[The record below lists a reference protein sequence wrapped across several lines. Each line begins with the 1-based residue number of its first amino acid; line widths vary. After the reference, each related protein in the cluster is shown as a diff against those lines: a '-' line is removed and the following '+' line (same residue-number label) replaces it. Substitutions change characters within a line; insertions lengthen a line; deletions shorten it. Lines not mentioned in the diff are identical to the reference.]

1 MFILAQL
8 RRNVLYLIYM
18 NKEVIYLEPEDD
30 ITDILTKL
38 QRAEQKL
45 VALVPP
51 KKATMLRS
59 AVNMKLVARA
69 AKECDKVAVVVT
81 SDPAIVKLAMAA
93 QIPVAKTLQSRPVV
107 PTPEMIKESEKAE
120 QVIDEVAGDMSEK
133 AELDSLKDKKDGFKT
148 SAEASRS
155 ASEKTSEKG
164 AAVLDLSDETL
175 EKGGKDA
182 KTAKDKG
189 EKAKKA
195 PSLDKYRKYI
205 IIGVLAAIVLVVF
218 GVWALVFAPAVKI
231 TVAMSTS
238 SSNFSEDVRFTT
250 DSNAARPEEGLLFLD
265 KQSYEQEYTGE
276 IIPTG
281 REDRGNKATGSVSF
295 TISIRP
301 YDYIGSGFTFAIPA
315 GTTVVATNADKRSVT
330 YRTTE
335 SFAVS
340 WDGAETAALSTIK
353 CSTNIMSTCRLSETV
368 KVEATA
374 PGEDYNIGKG
384 SDWNDIRDE
393 QLGTTITVTNAN
405 AFTGGSTHDVAF
417 ISQSDLDKAKEEILT
432 SHQLEG
438 RDALMEQLKADENLI
453 VIESSFTSEVGD
465 VASSP
470 EVNAEL
476 ASDAKPEAKV
486 KAIYSVYT
494 INKTQVEEFIKAK
507 AQVAND
513 QRIYSIGEP
522 YLERFVSAEESAKL
536 KTVIKTGPTVTEE
549 DILEK
554 SRGKKIGEV
563 QSLLRSINGVSSVD
577 IEPSFFWVWSVPDDP
592 EKITIDLTVEDN

>member
-1 MFILAQL
+1 
-8 RRNVLYLIYM
+8 M

-69 AKECDKVAVVVT
+69 AKECDKVAVIVT

-107 PTPEMIKESEKAE
+107 PTPEMVKESEKSE
-120 QVIDEVAGDMSEK
+120 QIINEDLDDSGEK
-133 AELDSLKDKKDGFKT
+133 KELDSLKDKKDDSKAPAEGSK
-148 SAEASRS
+148 SAP
-155 ASEKTSEKG
+155 EKTSEKS

-182 KTAKDKG
+182 KDAKKPG
-189 EKAKKA
+189 EKPKKA

-205 IIGVLAAIVLVVF
+205 IFGVLAAVILIVF
-218 GVWALVFAPAVKI
+218 GVWAFVFAPAVKI

-250 DSNAARPEEGLLFLD
+250 DSNAANTDEGIFFLD
-265 KQSYEQEYTGE
+265 KKSYEQEYTGE

-281 REDRGNKATGSVSF
+281 DEDRGERATGSVSF

-301 YDYIGSGFTFAIPA
+301 YDYVGSGFTFAIPA
-315 GTTVVATNADKRSVT
+315 GATVVATNADKRSVT

-353 CSTNIMSTCRLSETV
+353 CSTNIMSICRLSETV

-374 PGEDYNIGKG
+374 PGEAYNIGKG

-393 QLGTTITVTNAN
+393 QLGTTITVTNPD
-405 AFTGGSTHDVAF
+405 AFTGGTSHQVAF
-417 ISQSDLDKAKEEILT
+417 VSQADLDKAKEEILGA
-432 SHQLEG
+432 HQLEG
-438 RDALMEQLKADENLI
+438 RDALMAQLKADSDLI
-453 VIESSFTSEVGD
+453 IIESSFTSEAGE
-465 VASSP
+465 ASSTP
-470 EVNAEL
+470 AVNAEL
-476 ASDAKPEAKV
+476 GSDAKPEAKV
-486 KAIYSVYT
+486 KAIYSVFT
-494 INKTQVEEFIKAK
+494 VSKASVEKYIESK
-507 AQVAND
+507 AQVADD
-513 QRIYSIGEP
+513 QKIYSIGDP
-522 YLERFVSAEESAKL
+522 YFERFTSAEESAKL

-554 SRGKKIGEV
+554 SKGKKIGEV
-563 QSLLRSINGVSSVD
+563 QSLLRSINGVSSVNV
-577 IEPSFFWVWSVPDDP
+577 EPSYFWVRTVPNDS

>member
-1 MFILAQL
+1 
-8 RRNVLYLIYM
+8 M

-69 AKECDKVAVVVT
+69 ARECDKVAVIVT

-107 PTPEMIKESEKAE
+107 PTPEMVKESENAE
-120 QVIDEVAGDMSEK
+120 QIIDEDTTDSADSTEK
-133 AELDSLKDKKDGFKT
+133 SELDSLKSKKDSAKT
-148 SAEASRS
+148 PAEASKSSSEAAS
-155 ASEKTSEKG
+155 AKN
-164 AAVLDLSDETL
+164 AAVIDLSDETL

-182 KTAKDKG
+182 KDSKKKG

-205 IIGVLAAIVLVVF
+205 IFGVLAAIVLVVF

-238 SSNFSEDVRFTT
+238 SSNFSEDVKFTT
-250 DSNAARPEEGLLFLD
+250 DSNAANAAEGLFFLE
-265 KQSYEQEYTGE
+265 KQSYEQEYSSE
-276 IIPTG
+276 IKPTG
-281 REDRGNKATGSVSF
+281 KENRGERAKGTVRVTIKFSPRENPSGYSF
-295 TISIRP
+295 TV
-301 YDYIGSGFTFAIPA
+301 AA
-315 GTTVVATNADKRSVT
+315 GTILTATNADGRSVSYT
-330 YRTTE
+330 ADG
-335 SFAVS
+335 AVEVIS
-340 WDGAETAALSTIK
+340 WDGESFPAGCSMSSCTKTADVAVT
-353 CSTNIMSTCRLSETV
+353 
-368 KVEATA
+368 ATA
-374 PGEDYNIGKG
+374 PGEDYNIGAG
-384 SDWNDIRDE
+384 RDWNP
-393 QLGTTITVTNAN
+393 LGDATVTNSV
-405 AFTGGSTHDVAF
+405 AFTGGTSHEVEF
-417 ISQSDLDKAKEEILT
+417 VSQADLDKAKEAIL
-432 SHQLEG
+432 SEHQLEG
-438 RDALMEQLKADENLI
+438 RDALMAQLKSNDDLVI
-453 VIESSFTSEVGD
+453 IESSFASEAGD
-465 VASSP
+465 ATSSP

-476 ASDAKPEAKV
+476 AADAKPEAKV

-494 INKTQVEEFIKAK
+494 VSKPQIDEFIKAK

-513 QRIYSIGEP
+513 QKIYSIGEP
-522 YLERFVSAEESAKL
+522 FFDRFTSAEESAKL

-554 SRGKKIGEV
+554 AKGKKIGEV
-563 QSLLRSINGVSSVD
+563 QSLLRSINGVSSVN
-577 IEPSFFWVWSVPDDP
+577 IESSFFWVRSVPNDP
-592 EKITIDLTVEDN
+592 AKITIDLTVEDN

>member
-1 MFILAQL
+1 M
-8 RRNVLYLIYM
+8 YM

-69 AKECDKVAVVVT
+69 AKECDKVAVIVT

-107 PTPEMIKESEKAE
+107 PTPEMIKESEKSE
-120 QVIDEVAGDMSEK
+120 QVIDEESSDVSEK
-133 AELDSLKDKKDGFKT
+133 TELDSLKDKKDSSKMP
-148 SAEASRS
+148 SEASKSSSEAAS
-155 ASEKTSEKG
+155 AKS
-164 AAVLDLSDETL
+164 AAVIDLNDETL
-175 EKGGKDA
+175 EKGSKDA
-182 KTAKDKG
+182 KNAKRSG
-189 EKAKKA
+189 EKSKKA

-205 IIGVLAAIVLVVF
+205 IFGVLAAIVLVVF

-250 DSNAARPEEGLLFLD
+250 DGNAANAEEGLLFLE
-265 KQSYEQEYTGE
+265 KQTYEQEYTGE

-281 REDRGNKATGSVSF
+281 QEDRGSKATGTV
-295 TISIRP
+295 TITAKFDPRSESS
-301 YDYIGSGFTFAIPA
+301 YEFGLAA
-315 GTTVVATNADKRSVT
+315 GTRLTATNSDGKSVT
-330 YRTTE
+330 YTTD
-335 SFAVS
+335 AAVTVVS
-340 WDGAETAALSTIK
+340 WDGTPTGLTSLGCSMSSCTKSATVAVTA
-353 CSTNIMSTCRLSETV
+353 V
-368 KVEATA
+368 A

-384 SDWNDIRDE
+384 RDWNAID
-393 QLGTTITVTNAN
+393 GATVTNAV
-405 AFTGGSTHDVAF
+405 AFTGGTTHEVAF
-417 ISQSDLDKAKEEILT
+417 ISQSDLDKAKEEILS
-432 SHQLEG
+432 SHQIEG
-438 RDALMEQLKADENLI
+438 RDALMAQLKADESLI
-453 VIESSFTSEVGD
+453 VIESSFTSEAGETTSTP
-465 VASSP
+465 A
-470 EVNAEL
+470 VNAEL

-486 KAIYSVYT
+486 KAIYSVYAVS
-494 INKTQVEEFIKAK
+494 KAQVEEFIKAK
-507 AQVAND
+507 SQVAND

-522 YLERFVSAEESAKL
+522 YIERFVSAEETAKL

-554 SRGKKIGEV
+554 SKGKKIGEV
-563 QSLLRSINGVSSVD
+563 QSLLRSINGVSSVN
-577 IEPSFFWVWSVPDDP
+577 IESSYFWVRTVPDDP